1 MKNFFKSIFISL
13 SIISL
18 GCTADGLSSG
28 EFPQDFNTYVNK
40 EGLKSGKTFLSIYL
54 VEDNKSKT
62 FENISNDLKEI
73 YEGFNN
79 LDEDNRSNIEISM
92 AFGQYDNLNSN
103 GIKYTDINCL
113 SLDLEDKI
121 IGNDSCY
128 TKELSNSSINEKK
141 SLEEFILYSSE
152 KAKNY
157 DKSIFIIINNQSTNI
172 YKNDEKNLSIMSL
185 KEAFKKA
192 NFKWDIIGLDQSFMS
207 NIEVA
212 KALKDSSNYLIS
224 SQGYEPSH
232 GWNYSDIVNLLATK
246 KEDTV
251 IDNGTK
257 IVDSFISNQN
267 HKESNFKSLS
277 LIDLSLIDS
286 IEKNISELS
295 SLIKTDINYS
305 YPSIN
310 KYLYKNSSFNNKLV
324 NNIDLIGFI
333 DLIKQGNLF
342 TYDIKSEL
350 FNKLVVY
357 HKSDNNNKKLNGI
370 NILSLNN
377 FNLISTNNYSED
389 IFISNE
395 WLNLTNDFYNIS
407 SSDNSPP
414 LYANE
419 RNCNINGEN
428 RTCFEAGDNTGI
440 NKISLVKAQSL
451 LNNKYTI
458 LFTEEIED
466 LGNNQFS
473 FSNIDNN
480 LITICDTNCQKS
492 LIIPTEFDS
501 KLNNGNNLYTSQC
514 IINGENSTLLLEI
527 NSNKIVAYS
536 IINTK
541 KDSNNN
547 ISTYK
552 INNKLKKGDSL
563 SFIYKTIDL
572 NNKEV
577 FMEEGEKIIFNDTPY
592 FDTEITQNKVY
603 YFSLIEDIK
612 GNFETTS
619 ILKD

>member
-1 MKNFFKSIFISL
+1 MKKFFKSIFISL

-28 EFPQDFNTYVNK
+28 EFPQDFNTYINK

-54 VEDNKSKT
+54 VEDDKSKT

-79 LDEDNRSNIEISM
+79 LDENDRSNIEISM

-128 TKELSNSSINEKK
+128 TKELSSNINEKK

-172 YKNDEKNLSIMSL
+172 YKNDDKNLSIISL
-185 KEAFKKA
+185 KEAFKNA

-257 IVDSFISNQN
+257 IVDSFISSQN

-310 KYLYKNSSFNNKLV
+310 KYLYKNNSFSNKLV

-333 DLIKQGNLF
+333 ELIKQGNLF
-342 TYDIKSEL
+342 NYDIKSEL

-407 SSDNSPP
+407 LSDNSPP
-414 LYANE
+414 LYGNE

-428 RTCFEAGDNTGI
+428 KTCFEAGDNTGI

-473 FSNIDNN
+473 FSNTNKD

-501 KLNNGNNLYTSQC
+501 KLNNGNNLYTSEC
-514 IINGENSTLLLEI
+514 VINGENSILLLEI
-527 NSNKIVAYS
+527 NNKKIVNYS

-592 FDTEITQNKVY
+592 FDTEINQNKVY

-612 GNFETTS
+612 GNFEITS